1 MTHSTSL
8 RARLVLIAALL
19 ASPVQAAKGVDAA
32 QGDLKRGLD
41 LYLSAKFDDAVE
53 ALSLA
58 LEKNPRSKTASGL
71 RAICLWTTGDVAG
84 ARRDAQNAM
93 TLKPSDAETFAARGF
108 ARFVRRDL
116 DGAAQDFISA
126 AKRDKRYALA
136 YFGMGSVRSSQER
149 LKDALTNL
157 NLAARFRSDAAAVY
171 IVRGT
176 VLEKLKHHRRA
187 VDDYSKALKIA
198 PEFRWAYFYRGRA
211 WRELQEWR
219 KAIPDLNAFLEFH
232 PDFEQ
237 ALYFRSN
244 ALFAAGDFR
253 GAVKDLDRI
262 LQLNPKNSLALANR
276 GVARSE
282 LGEKESA
289 LADLRKAKALAPEK
303 RASIEMQIARIESG
317 EPMAAATPAA
327 AASDDSDV
335 EITGT
340 PGKGL
345 SGKAAGELSDT
356 SGIAAQPDLPQE
368 PLPIEE
374 DPEPAAGASLL
385 PKVATKP
392 ARRLPA
398 VGPGAD
404 GSDDPGEGGP
414 DDVTLPAEK
423 PEKPVRPRRAP
434 VITEDPNSPTG
445 PGEFMFVR

>member
-1 MTHSTSL
+1 MTSL
-8 RARLVLIAALL
+8 LL
-19 ASPVQAAKGVDAA
+19 AAVLAWPAPASAARSKGVDAA
-32 QGDLKRGLD
+32 QADLKRGLD
-41 LYLSAKFDDAVE
+41 LYMSAKFDDAVE
-53 ALSLA
+53 ALTEALA
-58 LEKNPRSKTASGL
+58 KNPRSKTAAGL
-71 RAICLWTTGDVAG
+71 RSICLWTTGDVAG
-84 ARRDAQNAM
+84 ARRDAQAAM
-93 TLKPSDAETFAARGF
+93 SLKPADAEGFAARGF

-116 DGAAQDFISA
+116 DGAAQDFIASA
-126 AKRDKRYALA
+126 RRDKRYALA

-176 VLEKLKHHRRA
+176 VLEKLKSHRRA

-198 PEFRWAYFYRGRA
+198 PEFRWAHFYRGRA

-244 ALFAAGDFR
+244 ALFAAGDYK

-262 LQLNPKNSLALANR
+262 LQLNPKNALALANR
-276 GVARSE
+276 GVAKSE
-282 LGEKESA
+282 LGDRDA
-289 LADLRKAKALAPEK
+289 GLADLRRAKALAPEK

-317 EPMAAATPAA
+317 EAMAAVTPA
-327 AASDDSDV
+327 SDADV

-345 SGKAAGELSDT
+345 TGKAAGELSEDA
-356 SGIAAQPDLPQE
+356 GIAAQPDLPQE
-368 PLPIEE
+368 PLPVEE
-374 DPEPAAGASLL
+374 DPEPPAGASLL

-392 ARRLPA
+392 AKKLPE
-398 VGPGAD
+398 VGPAD
-404 GSDDPGEGGP
+404 AEPEDAGP
-414 DDVTLPAEK
+414 DAMNVPTEPPVDKRPAK
-423 PEKPVRPRRAP
+423 PRRAP
-434 VITEDPNSPTG
+434 VIPEDAETPAG
-445 PGEFMFVR
+445 PGEFMFLR